1 MSNDTVAKSKSLA
14 VAKLFGRSLRVSH
27 GHQAFRS
34 DSNSCIM
41 DPFLFIMH
49 VKTLLGHCKSTSAI
63 LHKTFCFDWKTKDDQ
78 GRGSAVNIQLFPRI
92 HPRVPH
98 TYMCSPTHAHRCG
111 ADGSRGPQW
120 WKEIIGEK
128 RTDGGMRNIV
138 EANAWDKHTWAHA
151 GNRLRGSDFHPLSNW
166 HPKTVTS
173 PSVPLWD
180 GKIDIRRVRDRR
192 TRLEQEI
199 SKETRWS
206 CCFVQ
211 FSLFHVKG
219 LNALEVVHNSLSS
232 LSFFPP
238 SSLSLC
244 PHARY
249 PICRFFHTLQRNTAL
264 LHGCRNNRGL
274 ASESCALFSS
284 SPHSLVPPPCCR

>member
-1 MSNDTVAKSKSLA
+1 
-14 VAKLFGRSLRVSH
+14 
-27 GHQAFRS
+27 
-34 DSNSCIM
+34 
-41 DPFLFIMH
+41 
-49 VKTLLGHCKSTSAI
+49 
-63 LHKTFCFDWKTKDDQ
+63 
-78 GRGSAVNIQLFPRI
+78 
-92 HPRVPH
+92 
-98 TYMCSPTHAHRCG
+98 
-111 ADGSRGPQW
+111 
-120 WKEIIGEK
+120 
-128 RTDGGMRNIV
+128 MRNIV

-211 FSLFHVKG
+211 FSLFHVKR
-219 LNALEVVHNSLSS
+219 LNVLEVVHNSLSS

-249 PICRFFHTLQRNTAL
+249 PICRFFHTLPQNTAL